1 MTLGLRRTR
10 PWRGHSVQES
20 NWRQVPRIS
29 LLPRE
34 KASPI
39 TPLVLGLLALL
50 VVEGLALQYLYR
62 DMSSI
67 NGGASD
73 LSERERE
80 REVLGVESAIADHE
94 DEIRAVR
101 DQLESL
107 TAEQDLI
114 SLAYARITTER
125 TDWASSIDALLRAE
139 TPDVRFTKIEA
150 KPGGK
155 VEAAGTAAG
164 PAAMVEFQDRMRVV
178 EDIHDLQS
186 LKWEEGDSALLFTA
200 SIQVK

>member
-1 MTLGLRRTR
+1 M
-10 PWRGHSVQES
+10 
-20 NWRQVPRIS
+20 
-29 LLPRE
+29 
-34 KASPI
+34 
-39 TPLVLGLLALL
+39 
-50 VVEGLALQYLYR
+50 
-62 DMSSI
+62 
-67 NGGASD
+67 
-73 LSERERE
+73 
-80 REVLGVESAIADHE
+80 ESAIADHE

-164 PAAMVEFQDRMRVV
+164 PAAMVEFQGRMRVV
-178 EDIHDLQS
+178 EDILDLQS